1 MTRWPVE
8 ETTGSKS
15 LGVGGGAEEVNCHHT
30 AAGMVFGLALVSRI
44 MSRYSSTQGDDKAQL
59 LVSDYSSG

>member
-1 MTRWPVE
+1 M
-8 ETTGSKS
+8 GC

-44 MSRYSSTQGDDKAQL
+44 MSRYSSTQGGDKAQL
-59 LVSDYSSG
+59 LVSY